1 MTRIYF
7 LAVLLLFSPPSFA
20 AQLTGQGWGDTEAAA
35 KREALADIS
44 SRISVTVRS
53 KLKNKKTITS
63 KIDDQKRSDSV
74 NQVAESTVETES
86 ELPILGA
93 EFNSQKAGEKFFVE
107 ATLDD
112 ARSQRLYEQRLSE
125 LRQQIAA
132 AHGRFAK
139 TQGNEAQYY
148 LLMEMLTQLEEYKKL
163 NTVAI
168 YLGSAPAE
176 PAVSEAV
183 LRQQLRSVTQQVDS
197 LDLAAKLLAADIAE
211 TGIYVFPAKARGA
224 DEITP
229 FAALLKDKVG
239 ANLKTVREPYA
250 ATYTLTGEY
259 AESAD
264 GIDVTYQLVD
274 KDSSTLL
281 SRSVRLARAAYAGLE
296 TKPKTVSFEQL
307 LKAGVAISGDLH
319 VDISTSQGKHDLLF
333 TEGEEVELF
342 VKLSEAGYFY
352 VVGHTIKDSE
362 KNSYLLELR
371 DVEGPR
377 KFVQFVNADD
387 ANKLISIG
395 KFEVSVPFGVEGLQV
410 FASSK
415 DLLESLPPTRHDS
428 ASGLYLIS
436 ASPQEG
442 VTKTRAL
449 IKKKKQAAQTAE
461 GSLIFTTQPARP

>member
-1 MTRIYF
+1 MTRIYS
-7 LAVLLLFSPPSFA
+7 LAALFLFSPALCA
-20 AQLTGQGWGDTEAAA
+20 AQLSGQGWGDTEAAA
-35 KREALADIS
+35 KREALSNLS

-53 KLKNKKTITS
+53 KVKNKKIISS
-63 KIDDQKRSDSV
+63 KTVDQKRSDSV
-74 NQVAESTVETES
+74 NQVAENSVETES

-93 EFNSQKAGEKFFVE
+93 EFNSQKADGRFVVE
-107 ATLDD
+107 VVLDS
-112 ARSQRLYEQRLSE
+112 ARSRTLYDQRLNE

-132 AHGRFAK
+132 LNARFGM
-139 TQGNEAQYY
+139 TQGNEAQYH
-148 LLMEMLTQLEEYKKL
+148 LLMDMLTQLEEYKKL

-168 YLGSAPAE
+168 YLGSTPAE

-183 LRQQLRSVTQQVDS
+183 LRQHLRAVTRQVDS
-197 LDLAAKLLAADIAE
+197 LNLAAQLLAADIAE
-211 TGIYVFPAKARGA
+211 TGIYVFPPKARGA

-239 ANLKTVREPYA
+239 AHLKAVREPQA
-250 ATYTLTGEY
+250 ATYTLAGEY

-274 KDSSTLL
+274 KDSSTVL
-281 SRSVRLARAAYAGLE
+281 SRSVRLAKAAYAGLE

-307 LKAGVAISGDLH
+307 LKAGVAVSGDLH
-319 VDISTSQGKHDLLF
+319 VDISTSQGKRDLLF
-333 TEGEEVELF
+333 NEGEEVELF

-352 VVGHTIKDSE
+352 VVGHTLKDSE

-371 DVEGPR
+371 EVDGPR

-395 KFEVSVPFGVEGLQV
+395 KFEVSMPFGVEGLQV

-415 DLLESLPPTRHDS
+415 DLLESLPPTRQDS

-436 ASPQEG
+436 ASPQAG

-449 IKKKKQAAQTAE
+449 IKKKKQDAQTAE
-461 GSLIFTTQPARP
+461 GSLIFTTQARSR

>member
-1 MTRIYF
+1 MTRIYS
-7 LAVLLLFSPPSFA
+7 LAALLLCSPALMA
-20 AQLTGQGWGDTEAAA
+20 AQLSGQGWGDTEAAA
-35 KREALADIS
+35 KREALANLS

-53 KLKNKKTITS
+53 KVTNKKTISS
-63 KIDDQKRSDSV
+63 KTVDAKRSDSV
-74 NQVAESTVETES
+74 NQVAENSVETES

-93 EFNSQKAGEKFFVE
+93 EFNSQKSDGRFVVE
-107 ATLDD
+107 VVLDG
-112 ARSQRLYEQRLSE
+112 ARSRTLYERRLNE

-132 AHGRFAK
+132 LNARFDI
-139 TQGNEAQYY
+139 TQGNEAQYH
-148 LLMEMLTQLEEYKKL
+148 LLMDMLTQLNEYKKL

-168 YLGSAPAE
+168 YLGSNQAE
-176 PAVSEAV
+176 PVVSETDVRQKLRAV
-183 LRQQLRSVTQQVDS
+183 TRQVDS
-197 LDLAAKLLAADIAE
+197 LNLAAKLLAEDIAE
-211 TGIYVFPAKARGA
+211 TGIYVFPPAARGA

-229 FAALLKDKVG
+229 FAALLKDKLA
-239 ANLKTVREPYA
+239 ANLKTVSDPQA
-250 ATYTLTGEY
+250 ATYTMTGEY
-259 AESAD
+259 AESAG

-274 KDSSTLL
+274 KESSTLQ
-281 SRSVRLARAAYAGLE
+281 SRSVRLVKAAYAGLE

-307 LKAGVAISGDLH
+307 LKAGVAVSGDLH
-319 VDISTSQGKHDLLF
+319 VDISTSKGKHDLLF

-352 VVGHTIKDSE
+352 VVGHTLKDTE

-371 DVEGPR
+371 EVEGPR

-415 DLLESLPPTRHDS
+415 DLLESLPPTQQDS
-428 ASGLYLIS
+428 ATGLYLIS

-449 IKKKKQAAQTAE
+449 VRKKKENAQTAE
-461 GSLIFTTQPARP
+461 GSLIFTTQVRSH